1 MPHIVKVFQSNSV
14 QVLFNLEANML
25 HIFFQ
30 TLLCISPPL
39 FNINKMVFSETG
51 AYLALIGQH
60 GVCVVELPQK
70 RGKFTQ
76 FEHGKEKIN
85 CRFLNFLLRCY
96 VKSE

>member
-1 MPHIVKVFQSNSV
+1 
-14 QVLFNLEANML
+14 
-25 HIFFQ
+25 
-30 TLLCISPPL
+30 
-39 FNINKMVFSETG
+39 MVFSETG